1 MKIIAAFIMSAVLLG
16 GCASFFE
23 SDKARFESECARHG
37 QRYGTPHMAQCVES
51 KSRERKVRQENY
63 YRRAEEHWEA
73 GLLMME

>member
-37 QRYGTPHMAQCVES
+37 QKYATPDMAQCVES
-51 KSRERKVRQENY
+51 KYQKREAY
-63 YRRAEEHWEA
+63 WHHRAEKRWEA
-73 GLLMME
+73 ELYLIE